1 MIGFQAER
9 RDQTCSSFS
18 LANADESSPRSDNQG
33 IRNLKKPER
42 RNDENG
48 SLTDLQQKRTCGI
61 RRLVLEYP
69 GERDRGI
76 SDERA
81 IHSRPS
87 STSFFNV
94 FQSRGIRF
102 PA

>member
-48 SLTDLQQKRTCGI
+48 SLTDLQPYGLWTSRKQ
-61 RRLVLEYP
+61 P
-69 GERDRGI
+69 
-76 SDERA
+76 RA
-81 IHSRPS
+81 TEVHD
-87 STSFFNV
+87 
-94 FQSRGIRF
+94 QSL
-102 PA
+102 